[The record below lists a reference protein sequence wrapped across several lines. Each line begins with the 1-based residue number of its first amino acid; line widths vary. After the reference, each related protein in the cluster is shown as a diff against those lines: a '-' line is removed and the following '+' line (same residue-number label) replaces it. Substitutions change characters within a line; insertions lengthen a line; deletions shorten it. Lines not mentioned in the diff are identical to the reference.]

1 LILLKILPLALALQT
16 PVRLPATQEADT
28 FTP

>member
-1 LILLKILPLALALQT
+1 LILFNILPLALALQT
-16 PVRLPATQEADT
+16 LAHLPATQEADT